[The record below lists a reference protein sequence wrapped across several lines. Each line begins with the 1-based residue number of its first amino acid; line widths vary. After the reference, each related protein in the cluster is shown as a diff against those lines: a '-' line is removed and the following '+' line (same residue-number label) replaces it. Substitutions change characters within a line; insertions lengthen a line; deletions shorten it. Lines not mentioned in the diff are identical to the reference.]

1 MLIFNPSYVCH
12 NMNIFW
18 PASFTKLP
26 WHYWTEFNQ
35 SWKELRKIL
44 QSHEN
49 LWSLTDIS
57 GANIGIHSNS
67 RDWLFLMFMMPKIN
81 PLMNKSLLFWK
92 DVKRVFSIFIKIA
105 EMQFQSTDISL
116 LHMYQVHVS
125 STSTFTRIV
134 QCCADLIKCNVEH
147 QKWSR

>member
-1 MLIFNPSYVCH
+1 MFAH
-12 NMNIFW
+12 DMNIFW
-18 PASFTKLP
+18 PASFVKFP
-26 WHYWTEFNQ
+26 WYRWTESNQ
-35 SWKELRKIL
+35 SWKGLRKTL
-44 QSHEN
+44 WSHEN
-49 LWSLTDIS
+49 LQSLTDLS

-67 RDWLFLMFMMPKIN
+67 RDWLFWMFIMPKIN

-92 DVKRVFSIFIKIA
+92 DLKTVFSIFIKNSRNAIPKYGYIIA
-105 EMQFQSTDISL
+105 P
-116 LHMYQVHVS
+116 HVS